1 MFPFPDGFIF
11 SERVGRLLPLETICG
26 RLTQRPMSSLAGSPE
41 QLRFTSFAFADLDN
55 LQGLPFEPGF
65 RPRSAPALVRG
76 SEVSHNCC
84 LPRGREIGAEPST
97 ERAARRSRR
106 AEPWEAALDGAVP
119 PTIPKGVMCPN
130 PAPRPAVPTRPKHDT
145 ARWNLNAPSLLHREV
160 AGRGRNYPPN
170 FHPQIWTVSE
180 LRATQRDSY
189 ISSPIPSFPHRN
201 ILCHHH

>member
-84 LPRGREIGAEPST
+84 LPRGRDWRGAKHGARGPAEPAGGALGGSSGWGS
-97 ERAARRSRR
+97 AAND
-106 AEPWEAALDGAVP
+106 PQ
-119 PTIPKGVMCPN
+119 
-130 PAPRPAVPTRPKHDT
+130 
-145 ARWNLNAPSLLHREV
+145 
-160 AGRGRNYPPN
+160 GR
-170 FHPQIWTVSE
+170 HVSE
-180 LRATQRDSY
+180 
-189 ISSPIPSFPHRN
+189 PSAPASRSHPSEA
-201 ILCHHH
+201 